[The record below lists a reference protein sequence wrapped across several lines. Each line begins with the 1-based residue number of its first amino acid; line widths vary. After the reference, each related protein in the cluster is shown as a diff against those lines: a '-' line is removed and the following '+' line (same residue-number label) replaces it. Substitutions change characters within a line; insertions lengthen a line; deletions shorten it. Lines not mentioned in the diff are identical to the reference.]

1 MAKNEKI
8 FDWGDYIA
16 ATTAVMAVLAAVTSL
31 RAGSA
36 ASSLLLEKNNSNYYQ
51 AKANKEW
58 NSYLAIDIA
67 NRVRNLADNQSDQQK
82 HQQQVKNLEKQADE
96 STAKADFYFARNTEL
111 TTAGTFFEIAIA
123 ISAMGVLV
131 KKKLVWIFSLL
142 LSIVGIYFLALGFL
156 A

>member
-1 MAKNEKI
+1 MARNEKT
-8 FDWGDYIA
+8 FDWRDYIA
-16 ATTAVMAVLAAVTSL
+16 ATTAVIAVLAAVTSL

-58 NSYLAIDIA
+58 NSYLANDIA
-67 NRVRNLADNQSDQQK
+67 NRILKLANNQSDQQK
-82 HQQQVKNLEKQADE
+82 LQQQVKGLEKQADD
-96 STAKADFYFARNTEL
+96 STAKATAYFARNTEL

-131 KKKLVWIFSLL
+131 KRKFVWIFSLL
-142 LSIVGIYFLALGFL
+142 LSTVGIYFLVLGVM
-156 A
+156 